1 MFFIPVQ
8 GIPADPQFPAPAMG
22 GEPTEAEQY
31 YEFIRTHP
39 EISARDVELIARERP
54 EAGRI
59 LDIGCGAGEF
69 LEMCGERFDAAL
81 GIDPSP
87 ASVRLCRSRRV
98 PALRADGSALPF
110 ASASMEVVR
119 AMNILEHILDPHV
132 FVREIYRVLEP
143 GGLALIRMPTQYSIL
158 YPVAN
163 FYDDY
168 THIRPLSRPGL
179 RRLLND
185 AGLNPLFIQGYTA
198 GRNWLERILGR
209 GLGLVFPRS
218 WLALARKPQVQVLS
232 YPSQVDEADQKVA

>member
-1 MFFIPVQ
+1 MFSYPIR
-8 GIPADPQFPAPAMG
+8 GIPADPQFPVPTLG
-22 GEPTEAEQY
+22 REPFEAEQY
-31 YEFIRTHP
+31 YDFIRTHP

-54 EAGRI
+54 DAGRI

-69 LEMCGERFDAAL
+69 LEMCGERFGAVL

-87 ASVRLCRSRRV
+87 ASVHLCRIRRV
-98 PALRADGSALPF
+98 PALQADGSALPF

-119 AMNILEHILDPHV
+119 AMNILEHILDPRV

-143 GGLALIRMPTQYSIL
+143 GGLLLVRMPTQYSIL

-185 AGLNPLFIQGYTA
+185 AGLDPLFIRGYTA
-198 GRNWLERILGR
+198 GRNWPERILGR
-209 GLGLVFPRS
+209 VLGKVFPRS
-218 WLALARKPQVQVLS
+218 WLALARKPHAHVLS
-232 YPSQVDEADQKVA
+232 LPSRVEEAEQKAA

>member
-1 MFFIPVQ
+1 
-8 GIPADPQFPAPAMG
+8 MG
-22 GEPTEAEQY
+22 GDLPEAEQY
-31 YEFIRTHP
+31 YEFIQTHP
-39 EISARDVELIARERP
+39 EISARDVDLIARERP
-54 EAGRI
+54 EAARI

-69 LEMCGERFDAAL
+69 LELSGERFGAVL

-87 ASVRLCRSRRV
+87 ASVRLCRSRGV

-110 ASASMEVVR
+110 ASGSMEVVR
-119 AMNILEHILDPHV
+119 AMNILEHILDPRV

-143 GGLALIRMPTQYSIL
+143 GGLVLIRMPTQYSIL

-185 AGLNPLFIQGYTA
+185 AGLEILSIQGYTA

-218 WLALARKPQVQVLS
+218 WLALARKSEAQILS
-232 YPSQVDEADQKVA
+232 LPSRADEVDRKAA